1 MIKNSDS
8 GVSFEIVDYK
18 DEYKEAFGALNS
30 AWIRRYFKLEPVDI
44 EVFSDPRKFIIERGG
59 FIFCAI
65 CRGEVVGVCALLKI
79 GTPEYDYELSKLAVK
94 PDFKG
99 RGVGLAL
106 CRAAVEK
113 AKSLSRKKVY
123 LESNTKLVPAISL
136 YRKLGFSEVSGKSA
150 SFDRVDIQMEL

>member
-1 MIKNSDS
+1 MIKNSNS
-8 GVSFEIVDYK
+8 GVSFEIVEYK
-18 DEYKEAFGALNS
+18 DENKEAFVALNG

-59 FIFCAI
+59 FIFCAL
-65 CRGEVVGVCALLKI
+65 CGGEVVGVCALLKI
-79 GTPEYDYELSKLAVK
+79 DEPEYDYELSKLAVK

-99 RGVGLAL
+99 HGVGLAL

-113 AKSLSRKKVY
+113 AKSLSHKKVY

-136 YRKLGFSEVSGKSA
+136 YRKLGFREIFGKSA